1 MAEPRRCPSIVHR
14 RNDLDDD
21 RGFHTMSRLCEG
33 RVAVITGA
41 GRGIGRE
48 YALMLAEHGAKVV
61 VNDLGAD
68 PNGRGDD
75 AGPAG
80 EVVEQIRAMGG
91 EAVVNGA
98 DVSDFDAAREMIH
111 QAIDTFGTLDILIN
125 NAGILR
131 DRMVFTMGESDWDA
145 VVQVHLKGTFAPA
158 HHAAAWWREQTK
170 AGRSFDARIINTSST
185 SGIFGNVGQ
194 TNYGAAKA
202 GIAAFTVISA
212 MELARYGITVNCI
225 APSALTRLTA
235 PLMDGE
241 ISEEVQETMSPRWI
255 APIVTWLCSPEAANV
270 TGRVWL
276 AGNGHLGIAEGWAL
290 GPNAPLESQDPT
302 ALRPVVASLMSAAQ
316 LNADMNGHPT
326 EGLGRPS
333 REI

>member
-1 MAEPRRCPSIVHR
+1 
-14 RNDLDDD
+14 
-21 RGFHTMSRLCEG
+21 MSKICEG
-33 RVAVITGA
+33 RVAVVTGA

-68 PNGRGDD
+68 PDGRGGD

-80 EVVEQIRAMGG
+80 EVVEEIRSMGG

-98 DVSDFDAAREMIH
+98 DVSDFEAARDMIH

-131 DRMVFTMGESDWDA
+131 DRMVFSMSESDWDA
-145 VVQVHLKGTFAPA
+145 VVQVHLKGTFAPV

-170 AGRSFDARIINTSST
+170 AGRSFEARIINTTSP

-212 MELARYGITVNCI
+212 MELVRYGVTVNCI
-225 APSALTRLTA
+225 APSAFTRLTA
-235 PLMDGE
+235 PLMGGDQLPDDAKESMG
-241 ISEEVQETMSPRWI
+241 PRWI
-255 APIVTWLCSPEAANV
+255 APIVIWLCSPEASNV
-270 TGRVWL
+270 TGRVWQVGGRSL
-276 AGNGHLGIAEGWAL
+276 AIAEGWSQ
-290 GPNAPLESQDPT
+290 GPVVKLDSQDPT
-302 ALRPVVASLMSAAQ
+302 VLGPIVADLMANAE
-316 LNADMNGHPT
+316 LNADMGGIPA
-326 EGLGRPS
+326 GGPGRPGK
-333 REI
+333 EI

>member
-1 MAEPRRCPSIVHR
+1 
-14 RNDLDDD
+14 
-21 RGFHTMSRLCEG
+21 MSKICEG
-33 RVAVITGA
+33 RVAVVTGA

-68 PNGRGDD
+68 PDGRGGD

-80 EVVEQIRAMGG
+80 EVVEEIRAMGG

-98 DVSDFDAAREMIH
+98 DVSDFEAARDMIH

-131 DRMVFTMGESDWDA
+131 DRMVFSMSESDWDA
-145 VVQVHLKGTFAPA
+145 VVQVHLKGTFAPV

-170 AGRSFDARIINTSST
+170 AGRSFEARIINTTSP

-212 MELARYGITVNCI
+212 MELVRYGVTVNCI
-225 APSALTRLTA
+225 APSAFTRLTA
-235 PLMDGE
+235 PLMGGDQLPDDAKESMG
-241 ISEEVQETMSPRWI
+241 PRWI
-255 APIVTWLCSPEAANV
+255 APIVIWLCSPEASNV
-270 TGRVWL
+270 TGRVWQVGGGSL
-276 AGNGHLGIAEGWAL
+276 AIAEGWSQ
-290 GPNAPLESQDPT
+290 GPVVTLDSQDPT
-302 ALRPVVASLMSAAQ
+302 VLGPIVADLMANAE
-316 LNADMNGHPT
+316 LNADMGGIPA
-326 EGLGRPS
+326 GGPGRPGK
-333 REI
+333 EI

>member
-1 MAEPRRCPSIVHR
+1 
-14 RNDLDDD
+14 
-21 RGFHTMSRLCEG
+21 MSRLCEG

-68 PNGRGDD
+68 PDGRGGD

-80 EVVEQIRAMGG
+80 EVVEEIRAMGG

-98 DVSDFDAAREMIH
+98 DVSDFDAARDMIH

-131 DRMVFTMGESDWDA
+131 DRMVFSMSEADWDA
-145 VVQVHLKGTFAPA
+145 VVQVHLKGTFAPV

-170 AGRSFDARIINTSST
+170 AGRSFQARIINTASP

-212 MELARYGITVNCI
+212 MELVRYGVTVNCI

-235 PLMDGE
+235 PLMGGAD
-241 ISEEVQETMSPRWI
+241 ISEEIQETMSPTWI
-255 APIVTWLCSPEAANV
+255 APIVTWLCSPEADNV
-270 TGRVWL
+270 TGRVWVV
-276 AGNGHLGIAEGWAL
+276 GNGRLGIAEGWAL
-290 GPNAPLESQDPT
+290 GPNVPLESQDPT
-302 ALRPVVASLMSAAQ
+302 TLHPVVADLMAKAE
-316 LNADMNGHPT
+316 LNADMSGIPT
-326 EGLGRPS
+326 GGPGRPS
-333 REI
+333 NEI

>member
-1 MAEPRRCPSIVHR
+1 
-14 RNDLDDD
+14 
-21 RGFHTMSRLCEG
+21 MSRLCEG

-48 YALMLAEHGAKVV
+48 YALMLAQHGAKVV

-68 PNGRGDD
+68 PDGRGGD

-80 EVVEQIRAMGG
+80 EVVEEIRAMGG

-98 DVSDFDAAREMIH
+98 DVSDFDAARDMIH

-131 DRMVFTMGESDWDA
+131 DRMVFSMSESDWDA
-145 VVQVHLKGTFAPA
+145 VVQVHLKGTFAPV

-170 AGRSFDARIINTSST
+170 AGRSFQARIINTASP
-185 SGIFGNVGQ
+185 SGIFGNIGQ

-212 MELARYGITVNCI
+212 MELVRYGITVNCI

-235 PLMDGE
+235 PLMGGGD
-241 ISEEVQETMSPRWI
+241 ISEELQETMSPTWI

-270 TGRVWL
+270 TGRVWVV
-276 AGNGHLGIAEGWAL
+276 GNGRLGIAEGWAL
-290 GPNAPLESQDPT
+290 GPNVPLESQDPT
-302 ALRPVVASLMSAAQ
+302 TLQPVVAELMGKAQ
-316 LNADMNGHPT
+316 LNADMSGNPA
-326 EGLGRPS
+326 EGPGRPS
-333 REI
+333 QEI

>member
-1 MAEPRRCPSIVHR
+1 
-14 RNDLDDD
+14 
-21 RGFHTMSRLCEG
+21 MSRLCEG

-68 PNGRGDD
+68 PDGRGGD

-80 EVVEQIRAMGG
+80 EVVEEIRAMGG

-98 DVSDFDAAREMIH
+98 DVSDFDAAKSMIH

-131 DRMVFTMGESDWDA
+131 DRMVFSMSESDWDA
-145 VVQVHLKGTFAPA
+145 VVQVHLKGTFAPV
-158 HHAAAWWREQTK
+158 HHAAGWWREQTK
-170 AGRSFDARIINTSST
+170 AGRSFDARIINTASP

-212 MELARYGITVNCI
+212 MELVRYGITVNCI

-235 PLMDGE
+235 PLMGGSD
-241 ISEEVQETMSPRWI
+241 ISEEIQETMSPTWI

-270 TGRVWL
+270 TGRVWVV
-276 AGNGHLGIAEGWAL
+276 GNGRLGIAEGWAL
-290 GPNAPLESQDPT
+290 GPNVPLESQDPT
-302 ALRPVVASLMSAAQ
+302 TLHPVVADLMSKAE
-316 LNADMNGHPT
+316 LNADMSGVPT
-326 EGLGRPS
+326 EGPGRPS
-333 REI
+333 NEI

>member
-1 MAEPRRCPSIVHR
+1 
-14 RNDLDDD
+14 
-21 RGFHTMSRLCEG
+21 MSRLCEG

-48 YALMLAEHGAKVV
+48 YALMLAQQGAKVV

-68 PNGRGDD
+68 PDGRGGD

-80 EVVEQIRAMGG
+80 EVVEEIRAMGG

-98 DVSDFDAAREMIH
+98 DVSDFDAARDMIH

-131 DRMVFTMGESDWDA
+131 DRMVFSMSESDWDA
-145 VVQVHLKGTFAPA
+145 VVQVHLKGTFAPV

-170 AGRSFDARIINTSST
+170 AGQSFQARIINTASP

-212 MELARYGITVNCI
+212 MELVRYGVTVNCI

-235 PLMDGE
+235 PLMGGGD
-241 ISEEVQETMSPRWI
+241 ISEEIQETMSPTWI

-270 TGRVWL
+270 TGRIWVV
-276 AGNGHLGIAEGWAL
+276 GNGRLGIAEGWAL
-290 GPNAPLESQDPT
+290 GPNVPLESQDPT
-302 ALRPVVASLMSAAQ
+302 TLRPVVADLMAKAQ
-316 LNADMNGHPT
+316 LNADMSGNPA
-326 EGLGRPS
+326 EGPGRPS
-333 REI
+333 HEI

>member
-1 MAEPRRCPSIVHR
+1 
-14 RNDLDDD
+14 
-21 RGFHTMSRLCEG
+21 MSRLCEG

-48 YALMLAEHGAKVV
+48 YALMLAEHGAKIV

-68 PNGRGDD
+68 PDGRGGD

-80 EVVEQIRAMGG
+80 EVVEEIRAMGG

-98 DVSDFDAAREMIH
+98 DVSDFDAAEEMIH

-131 DRMVFTMGESDWDA
+131 DRMVFSMSESDWDA
-145 VVQVHLKGTFAPA
+145 VVQVHLKGTFAPV

-170 AGRSFDARIINTSST
+170 AGRSFQARIINTASP

-212 MELARYGITVNCI
+212 MELVRYGITVNCI

-235 PLMDGE
+235 PLMGGAD
-241 ISEEVQETMSPRWI
+241 ISEEVQETMSPTWI
-255 APIVTWLCSPEAANV
+255 APIVTWLCSPEADNV
-270 TGRVWL
+270 TGRVWVV
-276 AGNGHLGIAEGWAL
+276 GNGRLGIAEGWAL
-290 GPNAPLESQDPT
+290 GPNVPLESQDPT
-302 ALRPVVASLMSAAQ
+302 ELQPVVADLMAKAE
-316 LNADMNGHPT
+316 LNADMSGVPA
-326 EGLGRPS
+326 GGPGRPS
-333 REI
+333 NDI

>member
-1 MAEPRRCPSIVHR
+1 
-14 RNDLDDD
+14 
-21 RGFHTMSRLCEG
+21 MSRLCEG

-48 YALMLAEHGAKVV
+48 YALMLAQHGAKVV

-68 PNGRGDD
+68 PDGRGGD

-80 EVVEQIRAMGG
+80 EVVEEIRAMGG

-98 DVSDFDAAREMIH
+98 DVSDFDAARDMIH

-131 DRMVFTMGESDWDA
+131 DRMVFSMSESDWDA
-145 VVQVHLKGTFAPA
+145 VVQVHLKGTFAPV

-170 AGRSFDARIINTSST
+170 AGQSFQARIINTASP

-212 MELARYGITVNCI
+212 MELVRYGITVNCI

-235 PLMDGE
+235 PLMGGGD
-241 ISEEVQETMSPRWI
+241 ISEEIQETMSPTWI
-255 APIVTWLCSPEAANV
+255 APIVTWLCSPEADNV
-270 TGRVWL
+270 TGRVWVV
-276 AGNGHLGIAEGWAL
+276 GNGRLGIAEGWAL
-290 GPNAPLESQDPT
+290 GPNVPLESQDPT
-302 ALRPVVASLMSAAQ
+302 TLHPVVADLMAKAQ
-316 LNADMNGHPT
+316 LNADMSGNPA
-326 EGLGRPS
+326 EGPGRPS
-333 REI
+333 PEI

>member
-1 MAEPRRCPSIVHR
+1 
-14 RNDLDDD
+14 
-21 RGFHTMSRLCEG
+21 MSRLCEG

-68 PNGRGDD
+68 PDGRGGD

-80 EVVEQIRAMGG
+80 EVAEEIRAMGG

-98 DVSDFDAAREMIH
+98 DVSDFEAARDMIH

-131 DRMVFTMGESDWDA
+131 DRMVFSMSESDWDA
-145 VVQVHLKGTFAPA
+145 VVQVHLKGTFAPV

-170 AGRSFDARIINTSST
+170 AGRSFDARIINTASP

-212 MELARYGITVNCI
+212 MELVRYGITVNCI

-235 PLMDGE
+235 FLMGGDDV
-241 ISEEVQETMSPRWI
+241 SEEMQETMSPTWI

-270 TGRVWL
+270 TGRVWVV
-276 AGNGHLGIAEGWAL
+276 GNGRLGIAEGWAL
-290 GPNAPLESQDPT
+290 GPNVPLESQDPT
-302 ALRPVVASLMSAAQ
+302 TLHPVVADLMSKAE
-316 LNADMNGHPT
+316 LNADMSGEPAA
-326 EGLGRPS
+326 GPGRPS
-333 REI
+333 NEI

>member
-1 MAEPRRCPSIVHR
+1 
-14 RNDLDDD
+14 
-21 RGFHTMSRLCEG
+21 MSRLCEG

-48 YALMLAEHGAKVV
+48 YALMLANHGAKVV

-68 PNGRGDD
+68 PDGRGGD

-80 EVVEQIRAMGG
+80 EVVEEIRAMGG

-98 DVSDFDAAREMIH
+98 DVSDFDAARDMIH

-131 DRMVFTMGESDWDA
+131 DRMVFSMSESDWDA
-145 VVQVHLKGTFAPA
+145 VVQVHLKGTFAPV

-170 AGRSFDARIINTSST
+170 AGQSFQARIINTASP

-212 MELARYGITVNCI
+212 MELVRYGITVNCI

-235 PLMDGE
+235 PLMGGGD
-241 ISEEVQETMSPRWI
+241 ISEEIQETMSPTWI
-255 APIVTWLCSPEAANV
+255 APIVTWLCSPEADNV
-270 TGRVWL
+270 TGRVWVV
-276 AGNGHLGIAEGWAL
+276 GNGRLGIAEGWAL
-290 GPNAPLESQDPT
+290 GPNVPLESQDPT
-302 ALRPVVASLMSAAQ
+302 TLQPVVADLMAKAQ
-316 LNADMNGHPT
+316 LNADMSGNPT
-326 EGLGRPS
+326 EGPGRPS
-333 REI
+333 NNI

>member
-1 MAEPRRCPSIVHR
+1 
-14 RNDLDDD
+14 
-21 RGFHTMSRLCEG
+21 MSRLCEG

-48 YALMLAEHGAKVV
+48 YALMLAQHGAKVV

-68 PNGRGDD
+68 PDGRGGD

-80 EVVEQIRAMGG
+80 EVVEEIRAMGG

-98 DVSDFDAAREMIH
+98 DVSDFDAARDMIH

-131 DRMVFTMGESDWDA
+131 DRMVFSMSETDWDA
-145 VVQVHLKGTFAPA
+145 VVQVHLKGTFAPV

-170 AGRSFDARIINTSST
+170 AGRSFQARIINTASP

-212 MELARYGITVNCI
+212 MELVRYGVTVNCI

-235 PLMDGE
+235 PLMGGAD
-241 ISEEVQETMSPRWI
+241 ISEEVQETMSPTWI

-270 TGRVWL
+270 TGRVWVV
-276 AGNGHLGIAEGWAL
+276 GNGRLGIAEGWVL
-290 GPNAPLESQDPT
+290 GPSVPLESQDPT
-302 ALRPVVASLMSAAQ
+302 TLHPVVADLMAKAE
-316 LNADMNGHPT
+316 LNADMGGIPAA
-326 EGLGRPS
+326 GPGRPGN
-333 REI
+333 EI

>member
-1 MAEPRRCPSIVHR
+1 
-14 RNDLDDD
+14 
-21 RGFHTMSRLCEG
+21 MSRLCEG
-33 RVAVITGA
+33 RVAVVTGA

-68 PNGRGDD
+68 PEGRGGD

-80 EVVEQIRAMGG
+80 EVVEEIRALGG

-98 DVSDFDAAREMIH
+98 DVSDFEAARAMIH

-131 DRMVFTMGESDWDA
+131 DRMVFSMSEADWDK
-145 VVQVHLKGTFAPA
+145 VVQVHLKGTFAPV

-170 AGRSFDARIINTSST
+170 AGRSFDARIINTSSP

-194 TNYGAAKA
+194 TNYGSAKA

-212 MELARYGITVNCI
+212 MELVRYGVTVNCI
-225 APSALTRLTA
+225 APSAFTRLTA
-235 PLMDGE
+235 PLMGGDQLPDDAME
-241 ISEEVQETMSPRWI
+241 SMAPRWV
-255 APIVTWLCSPEAANV
+255 APIAIWLCSPEASSV

-276 AGNGHLGIAEGWAL
+276 AGGRSLAIAEGWVR
-290 GPNAPLESQDPT
+290 GPAVELDSQDPT
-302 ALRPVVASLMSAAQ
+302 VLGPIVADLMAEAE
-316 LNADMNGHPT
+316 LNADMGGNPAGGP
-326 EGLGRPS
+326 GRPAK
-333 REI
+333 EI

>member
-1 MAEPRRCPSIVHR
+1 
-14 RNDLDDD
+14 
-21 RGFHTMSRLCEG
+21 MSRLCEG

-48 YALMLAEHGAKVV
+48 YALMLAQHGAKVV

-68 PNGRGDD
+68 PDGRGGD

-80 EVVEQIRAMGG
+80 EVVEEIRAMGG
-91 EAVVNGA
+91 EAIVNGA
-98 DVSDFDAAREMIH
+98 DVSDFDAARDMIH

-131 DRMVFTMGESDWDA
+131 DRMVFSMSESDWDA
-145 VVQVHLKGTFAPA
+145 VVQVHLKGTFAPV

-170 AGRSFDARIINTSST
+170 AGQSFQARIINTASP

-212 MELARYGITVNCI
+212 MELVRYGITVNCI

-235 PLMDGE
+235 PLMGGGD
-241 ISEEVQETMSPRWI
+241 ISEEIQETMSPTWI
-255 APIVTWLCSPEAANV
+255 APIVTWLCSPEADNV
-270 TGRVWL
+270 TGRVWVV
-276 AGNGHLGIAEGWAL
+276 GNGRLGIAEGWAL
-290 GPNAPLESQDPT
+290 GPNVPLESQDPT
-302 ALRPVVASLMSAAQ
+302 TLHPVVADLMAKAE
-316 LNADMNGHPT
+316 LNADMSGNPA
-326 EGLGRPS
+326 EGPGRPS
-333 REI
+333 HEI

>member
-1 MAEPRRCPSIVHR
+1 
-14 RNDLDDD
+14 
-21 RGFHTMSRLCEG
+21 MSRLCEG

-68 PNGRGDD
+68 PDGRGGD

-80 EVVEQIRAMGG
+80 EVVEEIRAMGG

-98 DVSDFDAAREMIH
+98 DVSDFDAARAMIH

-131 DRMVFTMGESDWDA
+131 DRMVFSMSESDWDA
-145 VVQVHLKGTFAPA
+145 VVQVHLKGTFAPV

-170 AGRSFDARIINTSST
+170 AGRSFDARIINTASP

-212 MELARYGITVNCI
+212 MELVRYGITVNCI

-235 PLMDGE
+235 PLMGGGE
-241 ISEEVQETMSPRWI
+241 ISEEIQETMSPRWI

-270 TGRVWL
+270 TGRVWVV
-276 AGNGHLGIAEGWAL
+276 GNGRLGIAEGWAL
-290 GPNAPLESQDPT
+290 GPNVPLESQDPT
-302 ALRPVVASLMSAAQ
+302 DLHPVVADLMAKAE
-316 LNADMNGHPT
+316 LNADMTGNPASGP
-326 EGLGRPS
+326 GRPS
-333 REI
+333 HEI

>member
-1 MAEPRRCPSIVHR
+1 
-14 RNDLDDD
+14 
-21 RGFHTMSRLCEG
+21 MSRLCEG

-48 YALMLAEHGAKVV
+48 YALMLAQHGAKVV

-68 PNGRGDD
+68 PDGRGGD

-80 EVVEQIRAMGG
+80 QVVEEIRAMGG

-111 QAIDTFGTLDILIN
+111 QAVDTFGTLDILIN

-131 DRMVFTMGESDWDA
+131 DRMVFSMSESDWDA
-145 VVQVHLKGTFAPA
+145 VVQVHLKGTFAPV

-170 AGRSFDARIINTSST
+170 AGQSFQARIINTASP

-212 MELARYGITVNCI
+212 MELVRYGVTVNCI

-235 PLMDGE
+235 PLMGGADA
-241 ISEEVQETMSPRWI
+241 SEELQETMSPTWI

-270 TGRVWL
+270 TGRVWVV
-276 AGNGHLGIAEGWAL
+276 GNGRLGIAEGWAL
-290 GPNAPLESQDPT
+290 GPNVPLESQDPT
-302 ALRPVVASLMSAAQ
+302 TLQPVVADLMAKAQ
-316 LNADMNGHPT
+316 LNADMSGSPT
-326 EGLGRPS
+326 EGPGRPGH
-333 REI
+333 EI

>member
-1 MAEPRRCPSIVHR
+1 
-14 RNDLDDD
+14 
-21 RGFHTMSRLCEG
+21 MSRLCEG

-48 YALMLAEHGAKVV
+48 YALMLAQHGAKVV

-68 PNGRGDD
+68 PDGRGGD

-80 EVVEQIRAMGG
+80 EVVEEIRAMGG
-91 EAVVNGA
+91 EAEVNGA
-98 DVSDFDAAREMIH
+98 DVSDFDAARDMIH

-131 DRMVFTMGESDWDA
+131 DRMVFSMSESDWDA
-145 VVQVHLKGTFAPA
+145 VVQVHLKGTFAPV

-170 AGRSFDARIINTSST
+170 AGQSFQARIINTASP

-212 MELARYGITVNCI
+212 MELVRYGITVNCI

-235 PLMDGE
+235 PLMGGGD
-241 ISEEVQETMSPRWI
+241 ISEEIQETMSPTWI
-255 APIVTWLCSPEAANV
+255 APIVTWLCSPEADNV
-270 TGRVWL
+270 TGRVWVV
-276 AGNGHLGIAEGWAL
+276 GNGRLGIAEGWAL
-290 GPNAPLESQDPT
+290 GPNVPLESQDPT
-302 ALRPVVASLMSAAQ
+302 TLHPVVADLMAKAQ
-316 LNADMNGHPT
+316 LNADMSGNPA
-326 EGLGRPS
+326 EGPGRPS
-333 REI
+333 PEI

>member
-1 MAEPRRCPSIVHR
+1 
-14 RNDLDDD
+14 
-21 RGFHTMSRLCEG
+21 MSKICEG
-33 RVAVITGA
+33 RVAVVTGA

-48 YALMLAEHGAKVV
+48 YALMLAEQGAKVV
-61 VNDLGAD
+61 VNDLGAEPD
-68 PNGRGDD
+68 GRGGD

-80 EVVEQIRAMGG
+80 EVVEEIRAMGG

-131 DRMVFTMGESDWDA
+131 DRMVFSMSESDFDA
-145 VVQVHLKGTFAPA
+145 VVQVHLKGTFAPV

-170 AGRSFDARIINTSST
+170 AGRSFDARIINTSSP

-212 MELARYGITVNCI
+212 MELVRYGITVNCI
-225 APSALTRLTA
+225 APSAYTRLTA
-235 PLMDGE
+235 PLMGGDQLPDDAKESMG
-241 ISEEVQETMSPRWI
+241 PRWI
-255 APIVTWLCSPEAANV
+255 APIVIWLCSPEAANV
-270 TGRVWL
+270 TGRVWQVGGGSL
-276 AGNGHLGIAEGWAL
+276 AIAEGWSQ
-290 GPNAPLESQDPT
+290 GPVATLDSQDPAT
-302 ALRPVVASLMSAAQ
+302 LGPIVADLMANAE
-316 LNADMNGHPT
+316 LNADMGGIPA
-326 EGLGRPS
+326 GGPGRPGK
-333 REI
+333 EI